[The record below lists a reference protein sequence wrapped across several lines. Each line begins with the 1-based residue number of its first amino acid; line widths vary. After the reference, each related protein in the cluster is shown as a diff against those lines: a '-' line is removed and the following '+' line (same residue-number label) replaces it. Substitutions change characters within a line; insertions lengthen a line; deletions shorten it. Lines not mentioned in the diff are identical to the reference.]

1 MSLELYNEPA
11 SISRKFSREFLDK
24 ALALARLYGWR
35 PMGTH
40 PPVGLKL
47 YLLNAEWD
55 GAYLTND
62 GQVVSAEDA
71 RSLACALE
79 KSLDDIPDDGMT
91 MDWNPRLWLE
101 DDLPEWLSPDEKDL
115 IEDGLDEHSPDC
127 AKLHPFQFFAG
138 DEKRHLIHFIRFC
151 RLGSFI
157 VL

>member
-11 SISRKFSREFLDK
+11 SISRRYSREFLEK
-24 ALALARLYGWR
+24 ALGLARLYGWR
-35 PMGTH
+35 PLGTR
-40 PPVGLKL
+40 PPVGLNL

-79 KSLDDIPDDGMT
+79 KSLDDIPDHTTGT
-91 MDWNPRLWLE
+91 DWNPGLWA
-101 DDLPEWLSPDEKDL
+101 DDLPDWLSPEERDL
-115 IEDGLDEHSPDC
+115 LEDGLEEHGLGW
-127 AKLHPFQFFAG
+127 AELHPFEFFAG
-138 DEKRHLIHFIRFC
+138 GEKDRLIWFIRFC
-151 RLGSFI
+151 RLGSFT

>member
-1 MSLELYNEPA
+1 MSLELFNEPS
-11 SISRKFSREFLDK
+11 SISRKFSREFVEK
-24 ALALARLYGWR
+24 ALGLARLYGWR
-35 PMGTH
+35 PLGTR
-40 PPVGLKL
+40 PPVGLNL

-91 MDWNPRLWLE
+91 MDWNSKLWQ
-101 DDLPEWLSPDEKDL
+101 DDLPEWLSPDEREFV
-115 IEDGLDEHSPDC
+115 EDGLEEH
-127 AKLHPFQFFAG
+127 AMGWAELHPFVFFAG
-138 DEKRHLIHFIRFC
+138 SEKERLMRFIRFC
-151 RLGSFI
+151 RLGSFT